1 MTAGVSPWWTA
12 LVRLTESITPSTRSG
27 WNTESV
33 TTRIRPANPPRW
45 VLPFP
50 GVLVAVLTIVCLAGS
65 ASAASSPTAG
75 TRVGARNLAVD
86 VLIEPPDHIAAGQW
100 PGEVVAAPKI
110 VVATGVAAETVPEV
124 AQTGD
129 TVLYQK
135 LSSTGEHLKYGITKN
150 PATRY
155 TSKEL
160 NGGSLNILA
169 RGSKPDMLALERLLH
184 ETLPIGP
191 EEGQLF
197 YIQKQI
203 ANGLRPP
210 PYPW

>member
-1 MTAGVSPWWTA
+1 M
-12 LVRLTESITPSTRSG
+12 
-27 WNTESV
+27 
-33 TTRIRPANPPRW
+33 
-45 VLPFP
+45 
-50 GVLVAVLTIVCLAGS
+50 
-65 ASAASSPTAG
+65 
-75 TRVGARNLAVD
+75 
-86 VLIEPPDHIAAGQW
+86 
-100 PGEVVAAPKI
+100 
-110 VVATGVAAETVPEV
+110 ATGVAAETVPEV

-169 RGSKPDMLALERLLH
+169 RGSKPDMLALERALH